1 MLKHTLV
8 AAISLGVTLLAASA
22 GAQSFGQPGSPA
34 DAGLLQL
41 VAHKHMHK
49 SGHDLLGEKIHQ
61 DGRHE
66 LEKHKGR
73 SITAD
78 TKNGKIVGMA
88 AGDFPVKRV
97 KSGTKMASLHA
108 GLTLASLD
116 APFELAQDE
125 GYYGY
130 CVDDGV
136 EYDCYWYPASDIGDP
151 DDDWAPYDPSY

>member
-1 MLKHTLV
+1 MSQNFTAL
-8 AAISLGVTLLAASA
+8 AASLGVLFAAGSASA
-22 GAQSFGQPGSPA
+22 LQVWQPGIQG
-34 DAGLLQL
+34 DGGMLQL
-41 VAHKHMHK
+41 VAHKHVHK
-49 SGHDLLGEKIHQ
+49 SGHALLGEKMRQ

-73 SITAD
+73 SVTAD
-78 TKNGKIVGMA
+78 VKNGKIVGMA

-97 KSGTKMASLHA
+97 KSTSKMA
-108 GLTLASLD
+108 GLDGGLILASFR
-116 APFELAQDE
+116 APFELAQDD